1 MSSYGTVYSSATLEE
16 DLERLSTSS
25 YLTPSPPPSLNPF
38 LAPGEVI
45 AVVAEPAHRPAERVH
60 LPPFWPT
67 RPAAWFGAAEA
78 AFSLRRVVVQRDMF
92 SYCIAVLGEDQLIQV
107 ADLLEI
113 CPPPADAYSRL
124 KQRLVSTHVLDEY
137 QRLELLHELP
147 PLGGQRPSVLL
158 AEMRQLCPSGEA
170 DTKLFR
176 SLFLRR
182 LPQSIRMAISED
194 QLSPIQ
200 AIAARADA
208 LMAHTGGNLAAAA
221 VASSLP
227 VVAAASASSRTVDR
241 KKKTSSQPHRRDGD
255 RRPQTGDRRPRTI
268 CHYHF
273 KFGSDAHSC
282 EAPCDWKSG
291 N

>member
-16 DLERLSTSS
+16 DLENLSVSS

-78 AFSLRRVVVQRDMF
+78 AFSLRRVVDQRDRF

-113 CPPPADAYSRL
+113 CLPPLDAYNCL
-124 KQRLVSTHVLDEY
+124 KQHLVSTPVLDEY

-158 AEMRQLCPSGEA
+158 A
-170 DTKLFR
+170 
-176 SLFLRR
+176 
-182 LPQSIRMAISED
+182 
-194 QLSPIQ
+194 
-200 AIAARADA
+200 
-208 LMAHTGGNLAAAA
+208 
-221 VASSLP
+221 
-227 VVAAASASSRTVDR
+227 
-241 KKKTSSQPHRRDGD
+241 
-255 RRPQTGDRRPRTI
+255 
-268 CHYHF
+268 
-273 KFGSDAHSC
+273 
-282 EAPCDWKSG
+282 
-291 N
+291 

>member
-16 DLERLSTSS
+16 DLESHSVFS
-25 YLTPSPPPSLNPF
+25 HLTPSLPPSLNPF

-45 AVVAEPAHRPAERVH
+45 AVVTEPAHRPAERVH

-78 AFSLRRVVVQRDMF
+78 AFSLRRVMDQRDRF

-113 CPPPADAYSRL
+113 CPPPTDAYNRL
-124 KQRLVSTHVLDEY
+124 KQRLVSTHILDEY
-137 QRLELLHELP
+137 QRLELLHEMP

-227 VVAAASASSRTVDR
+227 VVAAATASNRPVDR

-282 EAPCDWKSG
+282 ESPCDWKSG